1 MTATTLTTPTRTG
14 FDAFISYSHAADGQL
29 APALRQGLERLARP
43 WQKRRALRVFHDSTG
58 LAATP
63 SLWATIQNA
72 LDSTRYFVLLASP
85 MAAAS
90 PWVQQE
96 VGYFVGRYG
105 TARLLMV
112 LTDGWCQWDGRRRD
126 FDWSRST
133 AVPPSL
139 AGRFAEEPLFVDLRW
154 ARYEHQVDLRN
165 PRFRHAIGDLAAPIH
180 GVPRDELDA
189 IDLRQHR
196 KATRLRR
203 GAVAGIAALAITSTA
218 GGVAAVVNAGQ
229 ARANLQLA
237 RTREAEAVAAARV
250 ADARRLA
257 AVSQS
262 TASEHTDLSILL
274 ALASGKVQ
282 PTPEGSV
289 ALATAMTRPA
299 AALGVQAGTAQGYR
313 FALTADGQTLAHVA
327 ADNTVEVR
335 EWKTGAVKRTV
346 TMDGE
351 IVDDLSFDRSGTLL
365 ATVTR
370 PGELRVTD
378 VRRGDTPYR
387 LPGVLRAV
395 FNPAATQLAIV
406 KADGTVVV
414 RRADDWS
421 VVWQSTVADASQVA
435 IADTGQALV
444 VMTTKGQVVVFDSTG
459 ERISSWWIDGD
470 PQDIDLSGNGRV
482 LVSGGADGAIRVFIV
497 SDGHQSYALGGHV
510 SGINRIQ
517 FSAGAE
523 VIASAGDD
531 GQVKLWD
538 TVGKRLVG
546 ELPGNQ
552 SAILG
557 LAFGGEGRYLWS
569 SDGEDGTKRWDL
581 RTGRPVRTVDED
593 TDGISDLSFSGDHV
607 WLAAVVNSTVKVA
620 RSGGREDLQVL
631 PGLTGVT
638 QAVFLPGSSELAVAT
653 DDGLIHIVDPATGR
667 TSRTVGALGG
677 SVLTFAFSRDGTT
690 MASLDADGT
699 FRWWDVPTAQCAAP
713 GASTARRSAWWSVR
727 TGRVRRCRTRTGSR
741 WSARTPRPPGAG
753 RWTSRSRSSP
763 SAQTAPRS
771 SPATCTGRSPSSTPS
786 PQWRAARSSLTG
798 TACSAWPSAPTA
810 RCCDRR
816 LLRRRRRGFRLDS
829 GLRIWSTI
837 TLTKI
842 ADLVAH
848 DDQVRAVTVSADAEY
863 IASAGH
869 DQRTLLWWGPAAWRE
884 QACAVAGRE
893 LTPAEIARYSVP
905 AVAAG
910 MC

>member
-1 MTATTLTTPTRTG
+1 MLS

-370 PGELRVTD
+370 PGELRVSD

-459 ERISSWWIDGD
+459 ERISSWRIDGD

-699 FRWWDVPTAQCAAP
+699 FRWWDVPTAQL
-713 GASTARRSAWWSVR
+713 RS
-727 TGRVRRCRTRTGSR
+727 TGRVDSSAFGVVVSPDGSR
-741 WSARTPRPPGAG
+741 AAVSDENGFTLVGTDATAAG
-753 RWTSRSRSSP
+753 RWTMDESFPVIAFSP
-763 SAQTAPRS
+763 D
-771 SPATCTGRSPSSTPS
+771 
-786 PQWRAARSSLTG
+786 G
-798 TACSAWPSAPTA
+798 TAVVAGDVYGTVTFVDAVTA
-810 RCCDRR
+810 VARGSFLAHGDGVLSLAFSPDGS
-816 LLRRRRRGFRLDS
+816 LLVTGGYYGGGDGEFRLDS

-910 MC
+910 VC